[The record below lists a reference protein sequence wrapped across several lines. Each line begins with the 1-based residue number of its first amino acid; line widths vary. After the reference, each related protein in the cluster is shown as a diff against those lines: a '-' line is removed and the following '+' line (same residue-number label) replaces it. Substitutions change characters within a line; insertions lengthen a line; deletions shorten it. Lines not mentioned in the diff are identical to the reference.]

1 MNGGSCSDDHC
12 LCQKGYTGTHC
23 GQRKY
28 TFIYVGTLY
37 SEVIPGCMDRVPFTT
52 KFQLMLSL
60 FLIRCSGILQEN
72 S

>member
-28 TFIYVGTLY
+28 AFVNIDTIIL
-37 SEVIPGCMDRVPFTT
+37 GCVDWAAFSTE
-52 KFQLMLSL
+52 FQLIFRLV
-60 FLIRCSGILQEN
+60 LIRYSGILQEN
-72 S
+72 T